1 MRLTFACCG
10 VGDLDLL
17 CRLTGCFPV
26 SFLFF
31 RLLVVVGCSSDDDDV
46 EAEMATTSAVT
57 STVGASSMTS
67 GRCGVSIT
75 TGRNIGWCRG
85 DPQFAAVDHFDGVA
99 EIPKTKKK
107 EEKNMMC
114 RMT

>member
-10 VGDLDLL
+10 VGDLDLRS
-17 CRLTGCFPV
+17 CRFTGCFPV

-31 RLLVVVGCSSDDDDV
+31 RLLVGCSSDDDDV
-46 EAEMATTSAVT
+46 EAEMPSAVT

-67 GRCGVSIT
+67 GRCGVSII
-75 TGRNIGWCRG
+75 TGGNIGWCRG

-99 EIPKTKKK
+99 EIPKKRKRT
-107 EEKNMMC
+107 
-114 RMT
+114 

>member
-10 VGDLDLL
+10 VGDLD
-17 CRLTGCFPV
+17 CRFTGCFPV

-31 RLLVVVGCSSDDDDV
+31 RLLVVVGCSSDEEDV
-46 EAEMATTSAVT
+46 EAEMAVTSAVT

-67 GRCGVSIT
+67 GRCGGSKIT
-75 TGRNIGWCRG
+75 GANIGWCRG

-99 EIPKTKKK
+99 EIPKKKRK
-107 EEKNMMC
+107 
-114 RMT
+114 RT